1 MLEKI
6 KVINNTHGSLG
17 FTTNPTPQSLVVLKS
32 HGLFWYLTE
41 DEIRY
46 IFLNQTI
53 IQKGLLWIDDKDI
66 RIDLG
71 IEQADGQ
78 KINYNVMKNEE
89 VVAFITGNYKRL
101 EKVLDEVT
109 EQHTLKQF
117 VENARIMK
125 LDSKTKIDIIEKKA
139 KIKIFE
145 D

>member
-1 MLEKI
+1 VLEKI

-78 KINYNVMKNEE
+78 KINYNVMKNTEIEE
-89 VVAFITGNYKRL
+89 FIKGNYKRL
-101 EKVLDEVT
+101 EKVLDEIT
-109 EQHTLKQF
+109 ESHTLKQF

-125 LDSKTKIDIIEKKA
+125 LDSKAKIDIIEKKA
-139 KIKIFE
+139 KIKIF
-145 D
+145 DD

>member
-1 MLEKI
+1 VLEKI

>member
-17 FTTNPTPQSLVVLKS
+17 FTTNPTPQSLVVLES

-46 IFLNQTI
+46 VFLHQKI

-78 KINYNVMKNEE
+78 KINYNVMKNTEIEE
-89 VVAFITGNYKRL
+89 FIKGNYKRL
-101 EKVLDEVT
+101 EKVLDEIT
-109 EQHTLKQF
+109 ESHTLKQF

-125 LDSKTKIDIIEKKA
+125 LDSKAKIDIIEKKA
-139 KIKIFE
+139 KIKIF
-145 D
+145 DD